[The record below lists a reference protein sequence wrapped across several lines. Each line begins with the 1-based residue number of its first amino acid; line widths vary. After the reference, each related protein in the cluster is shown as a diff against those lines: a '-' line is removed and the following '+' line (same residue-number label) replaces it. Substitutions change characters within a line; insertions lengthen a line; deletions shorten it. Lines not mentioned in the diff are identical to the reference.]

1 LDLVQRG
8 KDYVNGI
15 GAHKGGQDDY
25 ASLGLKKTEGIENDE
40 EEEPVD
46 ADGDGERLKDDT
58 EM

>member
-1 LDLVQRG
+1 VQRG